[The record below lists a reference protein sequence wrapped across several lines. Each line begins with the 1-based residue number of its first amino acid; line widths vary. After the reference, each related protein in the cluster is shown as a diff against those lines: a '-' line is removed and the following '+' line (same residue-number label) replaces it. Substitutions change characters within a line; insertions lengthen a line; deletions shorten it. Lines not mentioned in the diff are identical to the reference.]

1 MATWL
6 IAQAGDAPGPNV
18 TVGRIKAEGLE
29 PGGVTLMVFP
39 FVTECQH
46 PIYVQ
51 NLCDLAPEA
60 RIRRS
65 ERRVDNSETLYTTMP
80 YNQIVLMSLVH

>member
-1 MATWL
+1 
-6 IAQAGDAPGPNV
+6 
-18 TVGRIKAEGLE
+18 
-29 PGGVTLMVFP
+29 MVFP

-46 PIYVQ
+46 PIYVH
-51 NLCDLAPEA
+51 NRCDLAPEV

-65 ERRVDNSETLYTTMP
+65 ERSVDNSETLYTTMP

>member
-1 MATWL
+1 
-6 IAQAGDAPGPNV
+6 
-18 TVGRIKAEGLE
+18 
-29 PGGVTLMVFP
+29 MVFP
-39 FVTECQH
+39 FVTEYQP

-51 NLCDLAPEA
+51 NRCDLAPEV

-65 ERRVDNSETLYTTMP
+65 ERSVDNSETLYTTMP